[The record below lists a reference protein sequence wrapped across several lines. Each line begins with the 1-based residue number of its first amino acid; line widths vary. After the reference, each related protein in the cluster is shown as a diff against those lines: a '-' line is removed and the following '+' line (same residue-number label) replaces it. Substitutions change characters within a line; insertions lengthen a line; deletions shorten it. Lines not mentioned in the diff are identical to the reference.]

1 METLINILGFI
12 FGVAIFLV
20 MMRYLDFLFV
30 NFLTIIFIFGI
41 SLALGV
47 IIAKVFWWIAI
58 IGIVICIIVWLLSPK
73 KTDETEK
80 TEPEIVDI
88 DDGNTESTEN
98 TESIEE
104 NED

>member
-1 METLINILGFI
+1 METLISILGFI

-30 NFLTIIFIFGI
+30 NFLTIIFIFCI

-73 KTDETEK
+73 KNDEDEK

-88 DDGNTESTEN
+88 AENN

-104 NED
+104 NEE